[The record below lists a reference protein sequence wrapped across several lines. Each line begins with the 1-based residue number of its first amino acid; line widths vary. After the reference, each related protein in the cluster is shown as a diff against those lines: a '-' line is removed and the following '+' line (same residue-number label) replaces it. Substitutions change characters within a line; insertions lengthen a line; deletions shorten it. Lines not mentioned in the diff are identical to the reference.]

1 MADEAMMMADEAIAD
16 GRHMGAHLFLFFQG
30 SSANSFQG
38 SSATSVGGD
47 NNTMV
52 QCAAFGCNARLENWK
67 KGFFCFPAGDSIGRK
82 WIQAVSLRRIIDR
95 TLVDFTPS

>member
-1 MADEAMMMADEAIAD
+1 
-16 GRHMGAHLFLFFQG
+16 
-30 SSANSFQG
+30 
-38 SSATSVGGD
+38 
-47 NNTMV
+47 MV

-82 WIQAVSLRRIIDR
+82 WIQAVSLRRIIDG